1 MRWTRHGVVCVS
13 HADERHGADGEV
25 VWSWPPGAEAKV
37 VGFDEFDG
45 RQGQESRS
53 LGRSRISRET
63 IAQGMPDDPADPVVT
78 AACTFFARGPWVRP
92 SPGIPCA
99 LSVGGRTNRQDSDA
113 KCVAGMLAFDSRHAS
128 PCRNTDAAAASR
140 FDRRRLWNTGSRALR
155 PPRTMVAEIHHDRH
169 YEERSGRNNPGA
181 KARVRITARSMSSGR
196 AFARTRWL
204 TMTRDHA

>member
-128 PCRNTDAAAASR
+128 TSLEYWIARSPASA
-140 FDRRRLWNTGSRALR
+140 DDGGGNPSRPSLR
-155 PPRTMVAEIHHDRH
+155 
-169 YEERSGRNNPGA
+169 GA
-181 KARVRITARSMSSGR
+181 KRKKQSRSQSKSPDYCAEHVIRPGVRADPLAHNDARSCVG
-196 AFARTRWL
+196 
-204 TMTRDHA
+204 